1 MLLLVQGHN
10 IWLDWDQ
17 VGIALGAMALDEL
30 KKVLKGYKVKVEKL
44 MWDDFFFFFFLRHNV
59 RWISVI
65 VPGLILRYYTKSKSH
80 LAIRLQDWESNCTI
94 QLLKT
99 TIVPCNHTTLFT
111 NFFTFLTF
119 IFNFFLNIF
128 YLIIK
133 IKNYFLQLL
142 ISTAHYY
149 CIRCIRASK
158 YCPDLNPGL
167 QLMGKLLYTPG
178 VP

>member
-1 MLLLVQGHN
+1 MQSHHVIH
-10 IWLDWDQ
+10 
-17 VGIALGAMALDEL
+17 
-30 KKVLKGYKVKVEKL
+30 KL
-44 MWDDFFFFFFLRHNV
+44 F
-59 RWISVI
+59 
-65 VPGLILRYYTKSKSH
+65 Y
-80 LAIRLQDWESNCTI
+80 
-94 QLLKT
+94 
-99 TIVPCNHTTLFT
+99 
-111 NFFTFLTF
+111 